1 MFLLQELRLK
11 KVEQFSNPLQNYDFL
26 KKYFCLIFLSSVPG
40 LRQGILSQRVVYQSR
55 YVVINNWLYLFW
67 NCSPRPVPIPWLLLE
82 SFCGKI
88 MANNRFQLLFAKEMK
103 KGSYFLSF
111 GKGDPWLAVFA
122 RDIRLKRFCIY
133 VSAFSASKRWSIQQ
147 TAACSKAVQFSSS
160 LIVAFTYV
168 KEN

>member
-1 MFLLQELRLK
+1 MIIK
-11 KVEQFSNPLQNYDFL
+11 KL
-26 KKYFCLIFLSSVPG
+26 FLSNFSFFLVPG
-40 LRQGILSQRVVYQSR
+40 LRQGFLSWRVVYQSG
-55 YVVINNWLYLFW
+55 YVVINNWLYFFW

-111 GKGDPWLAVFA
+111 GKGDTWLAVFA

-133 VSAFSASKRWSIQQ
+133 VSAFSVSKRWSIQQ
-147 TAACSKAVQFSSS
+147 TAACFKAVQFSSS